1 MNFPPIPITGVGL
14 VTAAGRGV
22 EPAWEA
28 LCAGRS
34 LLAADADPELAGF
47 PPIETA
53 RCARI
58 DPESVGADRR
68 AARIMGRHTHMLLAA
83 VQDVMAD
90 APVDPETAEE
100 EIAFF
105 AGMDSVDPE
114 KDDLLGAVRESED
127 LVDLG
132 HFFREGM
139 DAIPPLWPLG
149 LLNAIG
155 FSQAAIQHRWR
166 GENAVFSAG
175 PEATARALC
184 EAADSV
190 GSGKSRL
197 ALCAGVSGVI
207 SARML
212 ARAKRR
218 GAWPQAGGLGEGAG
232 VIRLNSPEGADT
244 SKVPGWLK
252 GNCSVRALEKRGGL
266 SRAVQESAQGALACA
281 GLKPDDVDLLV
292 IHGEGESGADGAEAE
307 AVSSVFGAHKPWG
320 LATKGV
326 FGHLWGGSPV
336 LDLIMAMKALAEGAP
351 PTPPAAAGGLFRD
364 AAGGSGRDELDNA
377 LVLLQGFDGVC
388 SGLVVGKNA

>member
-1 MNFPPIPITGVGL
+1 MNFRPVPITGVGL

-28 LCAGRS
+28 LRAGRS

-68 AARIMGRHTHMLLAA
+68 AARIMGHHTHMFLAA
-83 VQDVMAD
+83 VHEAMGD
-90 APVDPETAEE
+90 ASTLPEMAEE
-100 EIAFF
+100 DVAFF
-105 AGMDSVDPE
+105 AGMDSVDPD
-114 KDDLLGAVRESED
+114 KDDLVSAVRESEGR
-127 LVDLG
+127 VDLG
-132 HFFREGM
+132 HFFSEGM

-155 FSQAAIQHRWR
+155 FSQTAIQYRWR

-190 GSGKSRL
+190 GSGKARL
-197 ALCAGVSGVI
+197 ALAAGVSGVI

-212 ARAKRR
+212 ARAMRR

-232 VIRLNSPEGADT
+232 VIRLNQPEIAD
-244 SKVPGWLK
+244 SSRILGWFK
-252 GNCSVRALEKRGGL
+252 GYSSVRALEKRGGL
-266 SRAVQESAQGALACA
+266 ARAIQESARGTLACA
-281 GLKPDDVDLLV
+281 GLKPDDVNLLV
-292 IHGEGESGADGAEAE
+292 IHGEGESRSDNAEAE
-307 AVSSVFGAHKPWG
+307 AISAVFGGHKPWG

-326 FGHLWGGSPV
+326 FGHLWGGSPA
-336 LDLIMAMKALAEGAP
+336 LDLIMAMKALAEGASP
-351 PTPPAAAGGLFRD
+351 PSPATAGGLFRD
-364 AAGGSGRDELDNA
+364 AAGGSGRDELQNA
-377 LVLLQGFDGVC
+377 LVLVQGFDGVC
-388 SGLVVGKNA
+388 AAFVVGKHA

>member
-34 LLAADADPELAGF
+34 LLASDADPELAGF

-58 DPESVGADRR
+58 DPESVGTDRR

-90 APVDPETAEE
+90 APADPEMAEE

-105 AGMDSVDPE
+105 AGMDSVDPGR
-114 KDDLLGAVRESED
+114 DDLLGAVRESEGR
-127 LVDLG
+127 VDLE
-132 HFFREGM
+132 HFFSEGM
-139 DAIPPLWPLG
+139 DSIHPLWVLG
-149 LLNAIG
+149 MLNAIG

-175 PEATARALC
+175 AEATARAIC

-190 GSGKSRL
+190 GSGKARL
-197 ALCAGVSGVI
+197 ALCAGVSGVV

-212 ARAKRR
+212 ARAVRR
-218 GAWPQAGGLGEGAG
+218 GVWPQAGGLGEGAG

-244 SKVPGWLK
+244 SKVLGWLK
-252 GNCSVRALEKRGGL
+252 GHCSVRALEKRGGL
-266 SRAVQESAQGALACA
+266 ARAVQESARGALVSA
-281 GLKPDDVDLLV
+281 GLKPEDVDLLV
-292 IHGEGESGADGAEAE
+292 IHGEGESRADNAEAE
-307 AVSSVFGAHKPWG
+307 AISSVFGHHKPWG

-326 FGHLWGGSPV
+326 FGHLWGGSPA
-336 LDLIMAMKALAEGAP
+336 LDLIMAMKALAEGA
-351 PTPPAAAGGLFRD
+351 TPPSSAAEDELFRD
-364 AAGGSGRDELDNA
+364 TTDGSGRDELNNA

-388 SGLVVGKNA
+388 SGLVVGKGA

>member
-1 MNFPPIPITGVGL
+1 MNFRPVPITGVGL

-28 LCAGRS
+28 LWAGRS
-34 LLAADADPELAGF
+34 LLAPDADPELAGF
-47 PPIETA
+47 PPVEIA

-68 AARIMGRHTHMLLAA
+68 AARIMGHHTHMLLAA
-83 VQDVMAD
+83 IHDLAAEAPAD
-90 APVDPETAEE
+90 PAVAEE
-100 EIAFF
+100 EVAFF

-114 KDDLLGAVRESED
+114 KDDLLGAVRESEGR
-127 LVDLG
+127 VDLG
-132 HFFREGM
+132 HFFSEGM

-155 FSQAAIQHRWR
+155 FSQAAIQRSWR

-190 GSGKSRL
+190 GAGKAKI
-197 ALCAGVSGVI
+197 ALCAGVSGVV

-212 ARAKRR
+212 ARAQQR
-218 GAWPQAGGLGEGAG
+218 GIWPRAGGLGEGAG
-232 VIRLNSPEGADT
+232 VIRLNQPEKAD
-244 SKVPGWLK
+244 SSEILGWLK
-252 GNCSVRALEKRGGL
+252 GHCSVRALEKRGGL
-266 SRAVQESAQGALACA
+266 ARAVQESARGALACA

-292 IHGEGESGADGAEAE
+292 IHGEGESGADGVEAE
-307 AVSSVFGAHKPWG
+307 AISAVFGDHKPWG

-326 FGHLWGGSPV
+326 FGHLWGGSPA
-336 LDLIMAMKALAEGAP
+336 LDLIMAIKVLAEGAP

-364 AAGGSGRDELDNA
+364 AAGGSGRDELKNA
-377 LVLLQGFDGVC
+377 LVFLQGFDGVC
-388 SGLVVGKNA
+388 SGLVVGRHA

>member
-22 EPAWEA
+22 EPAWKA

-34 LLAADADPELAGF
+34 LLAPDADPELAGF

-68 AARIMGRHTHMLLAA
+68 SARIMGHHTHMLLAA
-83 VQDVMAD
+83 AQDMMAD
-90 APVDPETAEE
+90 APADPEMTEE

-105 AGMDSVDPE
+105 AGMDSVDPD
-114 KDDLLGAVRESED
+114 KDDLVGSVRESGGR
-127 LVDLG
+127 VDLG
-132 HFFREGM
+132 HFFSEGM
-139 DAIPPLWPLG
+139 DTIPPLWPLG

-197 ALCAGVSGVI
+197 ALCAGVSGVV

-218 GAWPQAGGLGEGAG
+218 GAWPAAGGLGEGAG
-232 VIRLNSPEGADT
+232 VIRLNSPEDADT
-244 SKVPGWLK
+244 SKVLGWLK
-252 GNCSVRALEKRGGL
+252 GYSSVRALEKRGGL
-266 SRAVQESAQGALACA
+266 VRAIQDSAQGALACA
-281 GLKPDDVDLLV
+281 GIKPEGVDLLV
-292 IHGEGESGADGAEAE
+292 IHGEGESRVDGAEAE
-307 AVSSVFGAHKPWG
+307 AISAVFGDHKPWG

-326 FGHLWGGSPV
+326 FGHLWGGSPA

-351 PTPPAAAGGLFRD
+351 PPSPASEKELFRD
-364 AAGGSGRDELDNA
+364 AADVSGRDELQNA

-388 SGLVVGKNA
+388 SGLVVGKGA

>member
-34 LLAADADPELAGF
+34 LLAADTDPELAGF
-47 PPIETA
+47 PPIDTA

-58 DPESVGADRR
+58 DPASVGVDRR

-90 APVDPETAEE
+90 APAGPEVAEE

-105 AGMDSVDPE
+105 AGMDSVDPGR
-114 KDDLLGAVRESED
+114 DDLLGAVRESEGR
-127 LVDLG
+127 VDLG
-132 HFFREGM
+132 HFFSEGM
-139 DAIPPLWPLG
+139 DSIHPLWVLG
-149 LLNAIG
+149 MLNAIG

-175 PEATARALC
+175 AEATARALC
-184 EAADSV
+184 EAADCV
-190 GSGKSRL
+190 RIGKAKL
-197 ALCAGVSGVI
+197 ALCAGVSGVV

-212 ARAKRR
+212 ARAVRR
-218 GAWPQAGGLGEGAG
+218 GVWPQAGGLGEGAG
-232 VIRLNSPEGADT
+232 VIRFEKTEVADS
-244 SKVPGWLK
+244 SKILGWLK
-252 GNCSVRALEKRGGL
+252 GHCSVRALEKRGGL
-266 SRAVQESAQGALACA
+266 ARAVQESALGALACA
-281 GLKPDDVDLLV
+281 GLKPEDVDLLV
-292 IHGEGESGADGAEAE
+292 IHGEGESRADNAEAE
-307 AVSSVFGAHKPWG
+307 AIRAFLGDHKPWG

-326 FGHLWGGSPV
+326 FGHLWGGGPA

-364 AAGGSGRDELDNA
+364 AADGSGRDELNNA
-377 LVLLQGFDGVC
+377 LVLLQGHDGVC
-388 SGLVVGKNA
+388 AGLVVGKGA

>member
-34 LLAADADPELAGF
+34 LLASDADPELAGF

-58 DPESVGADRR
+58 DPESVGVDRR

-90 APVDPETAEE
+90 APADPEMAEE

-105 AGMDSVDPE
+105 AGMDSVDPGR
-114 KDDLLGAVRESED
+114 DDLLGAVRESEGR
-127 LVDLG
+127 VDLE
-132 HFFREGM
+132 HFFSEGM
-139 DAIPPLWPLG
+139 DSIHPLWVLG
-149 LLNAIG
+149 MLNAIG
-155 FSQAAIQHRWR
+155 FSQTAIQHRWR
-166 GENAVFSAG
+166 GENAVFSTGA
-175 PEATARALC
+175 EATARAFC
-184 EAADSV
+184 EGVDSV
-190 GSGKSRL
+190 GSGKARL
-197 ALCAGVSGVI
+197 ALCAGVSGVV

-212 ARAKRR
+212 ARAVRR
-218 GAWPQAGGLGEGAG
+218 GVWPQAGGLGEGAG

-252 GNCSVRALEKRGGL
+252 GHCSVRALEKRGGL
-266 SRAVQESAQGALACA
+266 ARAVQESARGALVSA

-292 IHGEGESGADGAEAE
+292 IHGEGESRADNAEAE
-307 AVSSVFGAHKPWG
+307 AISAVFGHHKPWG

-326 FGHLWGGSPV
+326 FGHLWGGSPA
-336 LDLIMAMKALAEGAP
+336 LDLILAMKALAEGAA
-351 PTPPAAAGGLFRD
+351 PTPPAAADGLFRD
-364 AAGGSGRDELDNA
+364 AAGGSGRDELNNA

-388 SGLVVGKNA
+388 SGLVVGKGA

>member
-1 MNFPPIPITGVGL
+1 MNFSPIPITGVGL

-34 LLAADADPELAGF
+34 FLAADADPELAGF

-58 DPESVGADRR
+58 DPESVGAERR

-83 VQDVMAD
+83 VQDAMAD
-90 APVDPETAEE
+90 APAEPEMAEE

-105 AGMDSVDPE
+105 SGMDSVDPGR
-114 KDDLLGAVRESED
+114 DDLLGAVRESEGR
-127 LVDLG
+127 VDLG
-132 HFFREGM
+132 YFFSEGM
-139 DAIPPLWPLG
+139 DSIHPLWVLG
-149 LLNAIG
+149 MLNAIG

-184 EAADSV
+184 EAADCV
-190 GSGKSRL
+190 RIGKARL
-197 ALCAGVSGVI
+197 ALCAGVSGVV

-212 ARAKRR
+212 ARAMRR
-218 GAWPQAGGLGEGAG
+218 GAWPATGGLGEGAG
-232 VIRLNSPEGADT
+232 VIRFEKIEVAD
-244 SKVPGWLK
+244 SSRILGWLK
-252 GNCSVRALEKRGGL
+252 GHCSVRALEKRGGL
-266 SRAVQESAQGALACA
+266 SLAVQESARGALTCA
-281 GLKPDDVDLLV
+281 GLAPEGIDLLV
-292 IHGEGESGADGAEAE
+292 IHGEGESRADNAEAE
-307 AVSSVFGAHKPWG
+307 AIRTVFGDHKPWE

-326 FGHLWGGSPV
+326 FGHLWGGSPA
-336 LDLIMAMKALAEGAP
+336 LDLIMAIKALAEGAP
-351 PTPPAAAGGLFRD
+351 PPSPVVKGGLFRD
-364 AAGGSGRDELDNA
+364 AAHRPGRDELNNA

-388 SGLVVGKNA
+388 SGLVVGKGA

>member
-1 MNFPPIPITGVGL
+1 MNFRSVPITGVGL

-22 EPAWEA
+22 APAWEA

-34 LLAADADPELAGF
+34 LLSQDSDPELAGF

-68 AARIMGRHTHMLLAA
+68 AARIMGHHTHMLLAA
-83 VQDVMAD
+83 VHEAMGD
-90 APVDPETAEE
+90 ASTLPEMAEE

-105 AGMDSVDPE
+105 AGMDSVDPGGN
-114 KDDLLGAVRESED
+114 DLIGAIRESD
-127 LVDLG
+127 GGVDLG
-132 HFFREGM
+132 YFFSEGM

-155 FSQAAIQHRWR
+155 FSQAAIQRSWR

-190 GSGKSRL
+190 GAGKAKI

-232 VIRLNSPEGADT
+232 VMRLEKPEDADT
-244 SKVPGWLK
+244 SRIIGWFK
-252 GNCSVRALEKRGGL
+252 GYSSVRALEKRGGL
-266 SRAVQESAQGALACA
+266 VRAIPESIQGALACA
-281 GLKPDDVDLLV
+281 GLAPEGVDLLV

-307 AVSSVFGAHKPWG
+307 AISAVFGGHKPWG

-336 LDLIMAMKALAEGAP
+336 LDLIMAIKALAEGAAP
-351 PTPPAAAGGLFRD
+351 PSPAAKGKLFRD
-364 AAGGSGRDELDNA
+364 AAGGSGRDELQNA

-388 SGLVVGKNA
+388 AAFVVGKNA

>member
-28 LCAGRS
+28 LWAGRS

-68 AARIMGRHTHMLLAA
+68 GARIMGHHTHMLLAA

-90 APVDPETAEE
+90 APADPEMEEE

-105 AGMDSVDPE
+105 AGMDSVDPGR
-114 KDDLLGAVRESED
+114 DDLIGAVRESGGR
-127 LVDLG
+127 VDLE

-139 DAIPPLWPLG
+139 NAIPPLWVLG
-149 LLNAIG
+149 MLNAIA
-155 FSQAAIQHRWR
+155 FSQTAIQHRWR

-218 GAWPQAGGLGEGAG
+218 GVWPAAGGLGEGAG
-232 VIRLNSPEGADT
+232 VIRFEKLGDVDT
-244 SKVPGWLK
+244 SKILGWLK
-252 GNCSVRALEKRGGL
+252 GHCSVRALEKRGGL
-266 SRAVQESAQGALACA
+266 SRAVQESARGTLACA

-292 IHGEGESGADGAEAE
+292 IHREGESGADGAEAE
-307 AVSSVFGAHKPWG
+307 AVSAVFGDHRPWG

-326 FGHLWGGSPV
+326 FGHLWGGSPA
-336 LDLIMAMKALAEGAP
+336 LDLIMAIKALAEGA
-351 PTPPAAAGGLFRD
+351 TPPSPASEKELFRD
-364 AAGGSGRDELDNA
+364 AADGSGRDELQNA
-377 LVLLQGFDGVC
+377 LVLLQGFDCVC
-388 SGLVVGKNA
+388 SGLVVGKDA